1 MHNVYGKVYF
11 IGNFTVKTTPLIQPL
26 LLGTNVGRIRG
37 VYTMKMYIYMMS
49 KELNKT
55 VRAYCI
61 NQSLA
66 VYSPNTDVIV
76 YS

>member
-1 MHNVYGKVYF
+1 
-11 IGNFTVKTTPLIQPL
+11 
-26 LLGTNVGRIRG
+26 
-37 VYTMKMYIYMMS
+37 MKMYINMMS

-55 VRAYCI
+55 VKAYCI

>member
-1 MHNVYGKVYF
+1 
-11 IGNFTVKTTPLIQPL
+11 
-26 LLGTNVGRIRG
+26 
-37 VYTMKMYIYMMS
+37 MKMYINMMS

-55 VRAYCI
+55 MKAYCT